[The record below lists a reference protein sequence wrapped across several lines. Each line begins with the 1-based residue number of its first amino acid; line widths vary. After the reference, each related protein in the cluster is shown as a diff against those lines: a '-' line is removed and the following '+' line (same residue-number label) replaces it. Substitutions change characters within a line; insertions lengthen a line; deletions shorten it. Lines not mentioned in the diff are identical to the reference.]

1 MIKIRDLFLI
11 KEAASNRSY
20 TWATPVIRQGLNN
33 HKPQWPHVQ
42 SRHNRRISFMTPQ
55 DNGDNVGKALGTDPG
70 SQQALGKHR
79 ALTHSELRTGTGMFF
94 PVHDPHTALT
104 PRCCHYAHF
113 TKEEPEAR
121 GCQVPCQRLHNQ
133 QAANRHGISPQTIW
147 LQGLHSEL
155 LFYT

>member
-1 MIKIRDLFLI
+1 
-11 KEAASNRSY
+11 
-20 TWATPVIRQGLNN
+20 
-33 HKPQWPHVQ
+33 
-42 SRHNRRISFMTPQ
+42 MTPQ

-70 SQQALGKHR
+70 SQQGLGKHR

-133 QAANRHGISPQTIW
+133 QAANRHGISPQTI
-147 LQGLHSEL
+147 
-155 LFYT
+155 